1 MFAWFPKLKLSSKIC
16 GQGVWRYLAI
26 LEIEMDLEQQF
37 PKNFYDFDT
46 KCVSIWVHH
55 YGHQKNPKNSKK
67 VATYQGFMRILS
79 VFSII

>member
-1 MFAWFPKLKLSSKIC
+1 MVKVYE
-16 GQGVWRYLAI
+16 GMYLAI

-67 VATYQGFMRILS
+67 VATYQGFMQILS
-79 VFSII
+79 VFCII